1 MIVVVA
7 YATNALAPR
16 HQPLLLV
23 SPRTYV
29 CTYARIPQ
37 LDSTLFYHGEKDI
50 YPRPSRSSS
59 SQRRRRRRRRRCID
73 ADCAANFFP
82 FAERFEC
89 VTHTLSLSLS
99 VCLCFS
105 IHSQSRRK
113 KKRKK
118 RKKRRKKNMGEE
130 ERERE
135 KRRRKEE
142 RKEESR
148 MCVTRDTIER
158 NSGSFQKRVRSNV
171 YRRNICSEKRR
182 EAYEHR

>member
-59 SQRRRRRRRRRCID
+59 SQRRRRPRRRRRID
-73 ADCAANFFP
+73 ADCVANFFP

-89 VTHTLSLSLS
+89 VTHTHSLSLS
-99 VCLCFS
+99 ICLCFS

-118 RKKRRKKNMGEE
+118 RKKRRKKNTGEE

-135 KRRRKEE
+135 RETKEE
-142 RKEESR
+142 GGAQGGVKDVCYARYDREKQRILSEA
-148 MCVTRDTIER
+148 
-158 NSGSFQKRVRSNV
+158 
-171 YRRNICSEKRR
+171 CSVECLST
-182 EAYEHR
+182 